1 MADDRPKGKAPTAA
15 AHSPETPTP
24 YVIIA
29 MANDNRATLL
39 RSVALELTEDV
50 ALAPD
55 GAAAKQLIAR
65 RGPPRLLITD
75 LSLPTIDGFAL
86 VRQLRQTTPK
96 HRSAVIVLSAHEALR
111 TAARDLADSL
121 GISKV
126 LRIDTDRPALRAAVA
141 AAFHEVGEARPAAV
155 PSEPAPKR
163 PSVDDGAGY
172 EELLQST
179 VLAVSRQFQLPA
191 TGLYVKTH
199 DRPRLV
205 VYASAANPLRLV
217 DASPAWTTLPQ
228 VASSGEPLIVP
239 DVDGHPVFGDAS
251 PGSAVRGFASVP
263 LLSPQGTSWGAL
275 CVLDTEPLMLDG
287 SALEALTTHAQ
298 ELGAKLEEHLGQQ
311 AAATFQALEHMA
323 ATDPLTGLAN
333 RRGGEKAIAGEIS
346 RAKREQKPLSCI
358 LIDIDRFKEVNDT
371 YGHPAGDQLLR
382 EVSAIMR
389 RSVRAYDIVSRWGG
403 EEFLL
408 VLPGADLIAARALA
422 ERIRAAVETLGTHT
436 VGGVTVSAGIATFD
450 EDYDL
455 EATIRVADRRLYQAK
470 AAGRNC
476 VI

>member
-1 MADDRPKGKAPTAA
+1 MAEDRQKGKAQTAHTA
-15 AHSPETPTP
+15 ETPTR

-29 MANDNRATLL
+29 MANASRAAVL
-39 RSVALELTEDV
+39 RSVALEVTDDV

-55 GAAAKQLIAR
+55 GATAKQLISR

-121 GISKV
+121 GIAKV
-126 LRIDTDRPALRAAVA
+126 LRLDTDRPALRAAVGAAFNEVGDARA
-141 AAFHEVGEARPAAV
+141 AAASCETGA
-155 PSEPAPKR
+155 KR
-163 PSVDDGAGY
+163 PSTDDAAGY
-172 EELLQST
+172 EDLLHDT
-179 VLAVSRQFQLPA
+179 VLAVARQFQLPA
-191 TGLYVKTH
+191 AGLYVKTH
-199 DRPRLV
+199 DGSRLV
-205 VYASAANPLRLV
+205 VHASAANPVSLV
-217 DASPAWTTLPQ
+217 DGSAAWSTLAQ
-228 VASSGEPLIVP
+228 VAASGEPLIVP
-239 DVDGHPVFGDAS
+239 DVDGHPVFGDAT

-263 LLSPQGTSWGAL
+263 LVSPQGTSWGAL
-275 CVLDTEPLMLDG
+275 CVIDTEPLTLDAA
-287 SALEALTTHAQ
+287 ALEALTTRAH
-298 ELGAKLEEHLGQQ
+298 ELGGKLEELLGQQ

>member
-1 MADDRPKGKAPTAA
+1 MAEDRPKGKAQTAA
-15 AHSPETPTP
+15 HPPQTPVP

-29 MANDNRATLL
+29 MANAARAALL
-39 RSVALELTEDV
+39 RSVALEVTDDV
-50 ALAPD
+50 ALAAD
-55 GAAAKQLIAR
+55 GATAKQLIAR
-65 RGPPRLLITD
+65 RGAPRLLITD

-86 VRQLRQTTPK
+86 VRQLRETTPK
-96 HRSAVIVLSAHEALR
+96 HRAAVIVLSAHEALR

-126 LRIDTDRPALRAAVA
+126 LRIDTDRPALRAAIGA
-141 AAFHEVGEARPAAV
+141 AYNDVGETPHAAPAPCEAAPAKRPAAE
-155 PSEPAPKR
+155 EP
-163 PSVDDGAGY
+163 GY

-179 VLAVSRQFQLPA
+179 ALAVARQFKLPA
-191 TGLYVKTH
+191 AGLYVKTH

-205 VYASAANPLRLV
+205 VFASASNPLKLV
-217 DASPAWTTLPQ
+217 DSSPAWSTMPQ
-228 VASSGEPLIVP
+228 VAATGEPLVVP
-239 DVDGHPVFGDAS
+239 DVDGHPVFGDAT

-263 LLSPQGTSWGAL
+263 LLSTQGTSWGAL
-275 CVLDTEPLMLDG
+275 CVVDSEPLTLDA
-287 SALEALTTHAQ
+287 SALEALTAQ
-298 ELGAKLEEHLGQQ
+298 AHELGEKLEQQLGQQ

-408 VLPGADLIAARALA
+408 GRWRNAFERPWKHWARTPWAVSPSPAELRLSTKTTIWMQPSESPTAAYIRRKRRA
-422 ERIRAAVETLGTHT
+422 GT
-436 VGGVTVSAGIATFD
+436 A
-450 EDYDL
+450 
-455 EATIRVADRRLYQAK
+455 
-470 AAGRNC
+470 
-476 VI
+476 